1 MVFSVADQRAS
12 DFFEMFNANLA
23 KAVNVLRRLP
33 RGIVWEP
40 GKLNLVELK
49 TVDAVVFEI
58 AYAIT
63 NPVAAGLVWSPADW
77 PGLSAQVEDIGR
89 RVLEETRPGFYF
101 SRSWKKRSGVSITLP
116 ACLLEL
122 GEDEARALIAKSV
135 RSQVAE
141 ARAEI
146 KRKHFR
152 VLGPVAARNVSPSRR
167 ATSWETFG
175 VVHPTFAT
183 GPGRVVETIA
193 AALEVMAFRQEYR
206 AAWRR
211 YRDGDKDVVFPYGTY
226 LMRVRHGV
234 NVAPAPS

>member
-1 MVFSVADQRAS
+1 MSV
-12 DFFEMFNANLA
+12 
-23 KAVNVLRRLP
+23 
-33 RGIVWEP
+33 
-40 GKLNLVELK
+40 
-49 TVDAVVFEI
+49 
-58 AYAIT
+58 
-63 NPVAAGLVWSPADW
+63 
-77 PGLSAQVEDIGR
+77 QVEDIGR

-226 LMRVRHGV
+226 LMASGT
-234 NVAPAPS
+234 A